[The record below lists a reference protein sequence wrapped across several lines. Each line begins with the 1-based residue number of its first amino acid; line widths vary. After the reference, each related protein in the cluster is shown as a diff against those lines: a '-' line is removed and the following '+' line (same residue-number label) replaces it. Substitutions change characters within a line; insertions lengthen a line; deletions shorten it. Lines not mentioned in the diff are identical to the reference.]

1 MRKIT
6 ILIICVLMAAILAL
20 PVSAAGAASL
30 SASKTTAYRGDTVSV
45 TVKLSGMSQ
54 CVAASI
60 EVAISGD
67 GLELTGA
74 TAGISGMQV
83 SPNLEKKQF
92 VVFAMSNV
100 DINGNF
106 AVLNF
111 KVKAGASF
119 ADNTVSVTVQ
129 ANGETL
135 TASTKITVACKHN
148 YGKWTSDGTGK
159 HSHTCSICGDKETKN
174 HSWKN
179 ACDTKCDDCGYTR
192 TITHKYS
199 TTYSTNAES
208 HYYACTVCGNK
219 KDVQVHTPGEPATE
233 EHGQNCTVCGY
244 EIAPKLDHVHQIQ
257 GEQLMDETGHWFD
270 CGTCEEK
277 AEFAE
282 HTYEFECST
291 TCSVCGYQR
300 VTEHT
305 LAPEEERKWDSDENS
320 HWHTCTVC
328 GEAVDAQEHTSDD
341 HPVTPACSVCGHSLQ
356 HVHSYADQWT
366 CDGENHWHECAC
378 GEKTDVTAH
387 TLGEGVLTVE
397 PQKDAYGE
405 MVFTCSICGGEKKA
419 LVVSAIPELLP
430 WWIACG
436 VLAVLFVGALIII
449 IVVIVKINKKPAGK
463 FAGSKR

>member
-1 MRKIT
+1 MIAPASAAPQVTMSASNAKPYRGTEIT
-6 ILIICVLMAAILAL
+6 LTIKVADGGNHRSGGIVVNDYDTSLMELVGGEWLLSGTEITDFAVNSKDGVFTFKNTQSISGSVFALKFRIKENAAFKETTVSATLTL
-20 PVSAAGAASL
+20 SGSSYPVSA
-30 SASKTTAYRGDTVSV
+30 KV
-45 TVKLSGMSQ
+45 TVI
-54 CVAASI
+54 C
-60 EVAISGD
+60 
-67 GLELTGA
+67 
-74 TAGISGMQV
+74 
-83 SPNLEKKQF
+83 N
-92 VVFAMSNV
+92 
-100 DINGNF
+100 
-106 AVLNF
+106 
-111 KVKAGASF
+111 
-119 ADNTVSVTVQ
+119 
-129 ANGETL
+129 
-135 TASTKITVACKHN
+135 HN
-148 YGKWTSDGTGK
+148 YSKWAVDGTK
-159 HSHTCSICGDKETKN
+159 HSHTCSICGNKETKN
-174 HSWKN
+174 HSWTN

-208 HYYACTVCGNK
+208 HYYACTICGNK
-219 KDVQVHTPGEPATE
+219 KDVQIHTPGEPATE

-305 LAPEEERKWDSDENS
+305 LAPEEEREWDSDENS

-328 GEAVDAQEHTSDD
+328 GEAVDAVEHTSDN
-341 HPVTPACSVCGHSLQ
+341 HPVTPSCSVCGHPLA
-356 HVHSYADQWT
+356 HVHVYSEEWT
-366 CDGENHWHECAC
+366 CDGDNHWHECAC
-378 GEKTDVTAH
+378 GDKKYVTAH
-387 TLGEGVLTVE
+387 TLGEGVMTVE

-419 LVVSAIPELLP
+419 LVVGATAELLP

-436 VLAVLFVGALIII
+436 VLAVLFVGALTLI
-449 IVVIVKINKKPAGK
+449 IVVVVKINKKPAGK
-463 FAGSKR
+463 FADSKR